1 MSDKIQLIAMRMRD
15 LREISGMSAEEVAE
29 KSGVNVDVYK
39 EYESGSRDFSF
50 SHLFNIAETLGV
62 DISDLLTGESP
73 RLRGYELTFQNAKL
87 VPSIFNT
94 LFYVIVGTLGG
105 LVITGMAAFVL
116 SRKNF
121 MLKNIIMKLIM
132 FTMFFSGGII
142 PLFFVVRQIG
152 IYDTRWA
159 FLLPWIMSAYN
170 MIIMRTFFLGIPESL
185 EESATLDGAT
195 DLQIFFKIYVPL
207 STAVIAVIAM
217 YYGVA
222 WWNSWYQSLVFQPS
236 NSLWPLQMI
245 LREVLITNTKSA
257 TTDVTSMAEESYT
270 RELVKYC
277 TVVVS
282 TVPILIIYPF
292 LQRYFVKGVMIGAV
306 KG

>member
-1 MSDKIQLIAMRMRD
+1 MSKQVGRKPSSYITDAIIVIIMLALMFIT
-15 LREISGMSAEEVAE
+15 
-29 KSGVNVDVYK
+29 VYPLL
-39 EYESGSRDFSF
+39 YTVFASF
-50 SHLFNIAETLGV
+50 SDAKQ
-62 DISDLLTGESP
+62 LLKLEGPMWWPLKPFT
-73 RLRGYELTFQNAKL
+73 LRGYELTFQNAKL

-236 NSLWPLQMI
+236 NSLWPLQMV

>member
-1 MSDKIQLIAMRMRD
+1 MSKQVGRKPSSYIADAIIVIIMLALMF
-15 LREISGMSAEEVAE
+15 IT
-29 KSGVNVDVYK
+29 VYPLL
-39 EYESGSRDFSF
+39 YTVFASF
-50 SHLFNIAETLGV
+50 SDAKQ
-62 DISDLLTGESP
+62 LLKLEGPMWWPLEPFT
-73 RLRGYELTFQNAKL
+73 LRGYELTFQNAKL

-142 PLFFVVRQIG
+142 PLLFVVRQIG

>member
-1 MSDKIQLIAMRMRD
+1 MSKQVGRKPSSYIADAIIIIIMLALMF
-15 LREISGMSAEEVAE
+15 IT
-29 KSGVNVDVYK
+29 VYPLL
-39 EYESGSRDFSF
+39 YTLFASF
-50 SHLFNIAETLGV
+50 SDAKQ
-62 DISDLLTGESP
+62 LLKLEGPLWWPLEPFT
-73 RLRGYELTFQNAKL
+73 LRGYELTFQNAKL

-94 LFYVIVGTLGG
+94 LFYVIVGTLAG

-236 NSLWPLQMI
+236 NTLWPLQMI

>member
-1 MSDKIQLIAMRMRD
+1 MSKQVGRKPSSYIADAIIVIIMLALMF
-15 LREISGMSAEEVAE
+15 IT
-29 KSGVNVDVYK
+29 VYPLL
-39 EYESGSRDFSF
+39 YTVFASF
-50 SHLFNIAETLGV
+50 SDAKQ
-62 DISDLLTGESP
+62 LLKLEGPMWWPLEPFT
-73 RLRGYELTFQNAKL
+73 LRGYELTFQNAKL

-195 DLQIFFKIYVPL
+195 DLQIFFRIYVPL

-222 WWNSWYQSLVFQPS
+222 WWNSWYQSLVFQPTS
-236 NSLWPLQMI
+236 TLWPLQMI

-282 TVPILIIYPF
+282 TVPILVIYPF

>member
-1 MSDKIQLIAMRMRD
+1 MSKQVGRKPSSYIADAIIVIIMLALMF
-15 LREISGMSAEEVAE
+15 IT
-29 KSGVNVDVYK
+29 VYPLL
-39 EYESGSRDFSF
+39 YTVFASF
-50 SHLFNIAETLGV
+50 SDAKQ
-62 DISDLLTGESP
+62 LLKLEGPMWWPLEPFT
-73 RLRGYELTFQNAKL
+73 LRGYELTFQNAKL

-170 MIIMRTFFLGIPESL
+170 MIIMRTFFMGIPESL

-236 NSLWPLQMI
+236 NSLWPLQMV

>member
-1 MSDKIQLIAMRMRD
+1 MSKQVGRKPSSYIADAIIVIIMLALMFITVFP
-15 LREISGMSAEEVAE
+15 LLYTVFA
-29 KSGVNVDVYK
+29 
-39 EYESGSRDFSF
+39 SF
-50 SHLFNIAETLGV
+50 SDAKQ
-62 DISDLLTGESP
+62 LLKLEGPMWWPLEPFT
-73 RLRGYELTFQNAKL
+73 LRGYELTFQNAKL

>member
-1 MSDKIQLIAMRMRD
+1 MSKPIGRKPGEVIADVIIVIAMLALMF
-15 LREISGMSAEEVAE
+15 IT
-29 KSGVNVDVYK
+29 VYPLL
-39 EYESGSRDFSF
+39 YTLFASF
-50 SHLFNIAETLGV
+50 SDAK
-62 DISDLLTGESP
+62 SLLKLEGPLWWPLQPYT
-73 RLRGYELTFQNAKL
+73 LRGYELTFQNAKL
-87 VPSIFNT
+87 GMSVVNT
-94 LFYVIVGTLGG
+94 LFYVIVGTLMG

-142 PLFFVVRQIG
+142 PLFFVVRGIG

-159 FLLPWIMSAYN
+159 FLLPWAMSAYN
-170 MIIMRTFFLGIPESL
+170 MIIMRTFFMGIPESL

-222 WWNSWYQSLVFQPS
+222 WWNSWYQSLVFQPT
-236 NSLWPLQMI
+236 NTLWPLQMI

-257 TTDVTSMAEESYT
+257 TTDVTTMAEESYT

-282 TVPILIIYPF
+282 TVPILVIYPF

>member
-1 MSDKIQLIAMRMRD
+1 MSKQVGRKPSSYIADAIIVIIMLALMF
-15 LREISGMSAEEVAE
+15 IT
-29 KSGVNVDVYK
+29 VYPLL
-39 EYESGSRDFSF
+39 YTVFASF
-50 SHLFNIAETLGV
+50 SDAKQ
-62 DISDLLTGESP
+62 LLKLEGPMWWPLEPFT
-73 RLRGYELTFQNAKL
+73 LRGYELTFQNAKL

-236 NSLWPLQMI
+236 NSLWPLQMV

-257 TTDVTSMAEESYT
+257 TTDVTSMAEDSYT

>member
-1 MSDKIQLIAMRMRD
+1 MSKQVGRKPSSYIADAIIVIIMLALMF
-15 LREISGMSAEEVAE
+15 IT
-29 KSGVNVDVYK
+29 VYPLL
-39 EYESGSRDFSF
+39 YTVFASF
-50 SHLFNIAETLGV
+50 SDAKQ
-62 DISDLLTGESP
+62 LLKLEGPMWWPLEPFT
-73 RLRGYELTFQNAKL
+73 LRGYELTFQNAKL

-170 MIIMRTFFLGIPESL
+170 MIIMRTFFMGIPESL

-236 NSLWPLQMI
+236 NSLWPLQMV

-282 TVPILIIYPF
+282 TVPILVIYPF

>member
-1 MSDKIQLIAMRMRD
+1 MSKQVGRKPSSYIADAIIIILMLALMF
-15 LREISGMSAEEVAE
+15 IT
-29 KSGVNVDVYK
+29 VYPLL
-39 EYESGSRDFSF
+39 YTVFASF
-50 SHLFNIAETLGV
+50 SDAKQ
-62 DISDLLTGESP
+62 LLKLEGPMWWPLEPFT
-73 RLRGYELTFQNAKL
+73 LRGYELTFQNAKL

-236 NSLWPLQMI
+236 NSLWPLQMV

>member
-1 MSDKIQLIAMRMRD
+1 MARQVGRKSTEKI
-15 LREISGMSAEEVAE
+15 
-29 KSGVNVDVYK
+29 VDAIIILFMILLMFITIYPLL
-39 EYESGSRDFSF
+39 YTLFASF
-50 SHLFNIAETLGV
+50 SDARRLLNVTGPLWWPIKPYTLQGYR
-62 DISDLLTGESP
+62 LTLS
-73 RLRGYELTFQNAKL
+73 NAKL
-87 VPSIFNT
+87 ISSVFNT
-94 LFYVIVGTLGG
+94 IWYVAIGTLGG

-121 MLKNIIMKLIM
+121 MLKGVIMKFIM

-142 PLFFVVRQIG
+142 PLFFVVKNIH
-152 IYDTRWA
+152 IYNTRWA
-159 FLLPWIMSAYN
+159 FLLPWAMSAYN
-170 MIIMRTFFLGIPESL
+170 MIIMRTFFMGIPESL
-185 EESATLDGAT
+185 EESALLDGAS

-222 WWNSWYQSLVFQPS
+222 WWNSWYQSLIFQPD
-236 NSLWPLQMI
+236 NRLWPLQMI
-245 LREVLITNTKSA
+245 LREVLITNTKSS
-257 TTDVTSMAEESYT
+257 TVDVTSMAEEAYY

-277 TVVVS
+277 TVIVA

-292 LQRYFVKGVMIGAV
+292 LQRYFVKGVMIGAI

>member
-1 MSDKIQLIAMRMRD
+1 MSKPIGRKPTELIA
-15 LREISGMSAEEVAE
+15 
-29 KSGVNVDVYK
+29 DVIIIIAMLALMFITVYPLL
-39 EYESGSRDFSF
+39 YTLFASF
-50 SHLFNIAETLGV
+50 SDAKG
-62 DISDLLTGESP
+62 LLKFEGPLWGPLQPYT
-73 RLRGYELTFQNAKL
+73 LRGYELTFQNAKL
-87 VPSIFNT
+87 GVSVLNT
-94 LFYVIVGTLGG
+94 LFYVIVGTFMG
-105 LVITGMAAFVL
+105 LIITGMAAFVL

-121 MLKNIIMKLIM
+121 MLKNIILKLIM

-142 PLFFVVRQIG
+142 PLFFVVRNIG

-159 FLLPWIMSAYN
+159 FLLPWAMSAYN

-195 DLQIFFKIYVPL
+195 DLQIFFRIYVPL

-222 WWNSWYQSLVFQPS
+222 WWNSWYQSLVFQPTS
-236 NSLWPLQMI
+236 TLWPLQMI

-282 TVPILIIYPF
+282 TVPILVIYPF

>member
-1 MSDKIQLIAMRMRD
+1 MSKPIGRKPTELIA
-15 LREISGMSAEEVAE
+15 
-29 KSGVNVDVYK
+29 DVIIIIAMLALMFITVYPLL
-39 EYESGSRDFSF
+39 YTLFASF
-50 SHLFNIAETLGV
+50 SDAKG
-62 DISDLLTGESP
+62 LLKFEGPLWGPLKPYT
-73 RLRGYELTFQNAKL
+73 LRGYELTFQNAKL
-87 VPSIFNT
+87 GVSVLNT
-94 LFYVIVGTLGG
+94 LFYVIVGTFMG
-105 LVITGMAAFVL
+105 LIITGMAAFVL

-142 PLFFVVRQIG
+142 PLFFVVRNIG

-159 FLLPWIMSAYN
+159 FLLPWAMSAYN

-195 DLQIFFKIYVPL
+195 DLQIFFRIYVPL

-222 WWNSWYQSLVFQPS
+222 WWNSLYQSLVFQPTS
-236 NSLWPLQMI
+236 TLWPLQMI

-282 TVPILIIYPF
+282 TVPILVIYPF

>member
-1 MSDKIQLIAMRMRD
+1 MSKQVGRKPSSYIADAIIVIIMLALMF
-15 LREISGMSAEEVAE
+15 IT
-29 KSGVNVDVYK
+29 VYPLL
-39 EYESGSRDFSF
+39 YTVFASF
-50 SHLFNIAETLGV
+50 SDAKQ
-62 DISDLLTGESP
+62 LLKLEGPMWWPLEPFT
-73 RLRGYELTFQNAKL
+73 LRGYELTFQNAKL

-152 IYDTRWA
+152 IYDTCWA

-236 NSLWPLQMI
+236 NSLWPLQMV

-292 LQRYFVKGVMIGAV
+292 LQRYFVQGVMIGAV

>member
-1 MSDKIQLIAMRMRD
+1 MSKQVGRKPSSYIADAIIVIIMLALMF
-15 LREISGMSAEEVAE
+15 IT
-29 KSGVNVDVYK
+29 VYPLL
-39 EYESGSRDFSF
+39 YTVFASF
-50 SHLFNIAETLGV
+50 SDAKQ
-62 DISDLLTGESP
+62 LLKLEGPMWWPLEPFT
-73 RLRGYELTFQNAKL
+73 LRGYELTFQNAKL

-236 NSLWPLQMI
+236 NSLWPLQMV
-245 LREVLITNTKSA
+245 LREVLITKTKSA

-292 LQRYFVKGVMIGAV
+292 LQRYFVNGVMIGAV

>member
-1 MSDKIQLIAMRMRD
+1 MLALMFIT
-15 LREISGMSAEEVAE
+15 
-29 KSGVNVDVYK
+29 VYPLL
-39 EYESGSRDFSF
+39 YTVFASF
-50 SHLFNIAETLGV
+50 SDAKQ
-62 DISDLLTGESP
+62 LLKLEGPMWWPLEPFT
-73 RLRGYELTFQNAKL
+73 LRGYELTFQNAKL

-170 MIIMRTFFLGIPESL
+170 MIIMRTFFMGIPESL

-236 NSLWPLQMI
+236 NSLWPLQMV

>member
-1 MSDKIQLIAMRMRD
+1 MSKQVGRKPSSYIADAIIVIIMLALMF
-15 LREISGMSAEEVAE
+15 IT
-29 KSGVNVDVYK
+29 VYPLL
-39 EYESGSRDFSF
+39 YTVFASF
-50 SHLFNIAETLGV
+50 SDAKQ
-62 DISDLLTGESP
+62 LLKLEGPMWWPLEPFT
-73 RLRGYELTFQNAKL
+73 LRGYELTFQNAKL

-257 TTDVTSMAEESYT
+257 STDVTSMAEESYT

>member
-1 MSDKIQLIAMRMRD
+1 MSKQVGRKPSSYIADAIIIILMLALMF
-15 LREISGMSAEEVAE
+15 IT
-29 KSGVNVDVYK
+29 VYPLL
-39 EYESGSRDFSF
+39 YTVFASF
-50 SHLFNIAETLGV
+50 SDAKQ
-62 DISDLLTGESP
+62 LLKLEGPMWWPLEPFT
-73 RLRGYELTFQNAKL
+73 LRGYELTFQNAKL

>member
-1 MSDKIQLIAMRMRD
+1 MSKPIGRKPTELIA
-15 LREISGMSAEEVAE
+15 
-29 KSGVNVDVYK
+29 DVIIIIAMLALMFITVYPLL
-39 EYESGSRDFSF
+39 YTLFASF
-50 SHLFNIAETLGV
+50 SDAKG
-62 DISDLLTGESP
+62 LLKFEGPLWGPLKPYT
-73 RLRGYELTFQNAKL
+73 LRGYELTFQNAKL
-87 VPSIFNT
+87 GVSVLNT
-94 LFYVIVGTLGG
+94 LFYVLVGTFMG
-105 LVITGMAAFVL
+105 LIITGMAAFVL

-142 PLFFVVRQIG
+142 PLFFVVRNIG

-159 FLLPWIMSAYN
+159 FLLPWALSAYN

-195 DLQIFFKIYVPL
+195 DLQIFFRIYVPL

-222 WWNSWYQSLVFQPS
+222 WWNSWYQSLVFQPTS
-236 NSLWPLQMI
+236 TLWPLQMI

-282 TVPILIIYPF
+282 TVPILVIYPF

>member
-1 MSDKIQLIAMRMRD
+1 MSKQVGRKPSSYIADAIIVIIMLALMF
-15 LREISGMSAEEVAE
+15 IT
-29 KSGVNVDVYK
+29 VYPLL
-39 EYESGSRDFSF
+39 YTVFASF
-50 SHLFNIAETLGV
+50 SDAKQ
-62 DISDLLTGESP
+62 LLKLEGPMWWPLEPFT
-73 RLRGYELTFQNAKL
+73 LRGYELTFQNAKL

-94 LFYVIVGTLGG
+94 LFYVIIGTLGG

-257 TTDVTSMAEESYT
+257 TTDVTTMAEESYT

>member
-1 MSDKIQLIAMRMRD
+1 MSKQVGRKPSSYIADAIIVIMM
-15 LREISGMSAEEVAE
+15 LALMFIT
-29 KSGVNVDVYK
+29 VYPLL
-39 EYESGSRDFSF
+39 YTVFASF
-50 SHLFNIAETLGV
+50 SDAKQ
-62 DISDLLTGESP
+62 LLKLEGPIWWPLEPFT
-73 RLRGYELTFQNAKL
+73 LRGYELTFQNAKL
-87 VPSIFNT
+87 APSVFNT

-236 NSLWPLQMI
+236 NSLWPLQMV

>member
-1 MSDKIQLIAMRMRD
+1 MSKQVGRKPSSYIADAIIVIIMLALMF
-15 LREISGMSAEEVAE
+15 IT
-29 KSGVNVDVYK
+29 VYPLL
-39 EYESGSRDFSF
+39 YTVFASF
-50 SHLFNIAETLGV
+50 SDAKQ
-62 DISDLLTGESP
+62 LLKLEGPIWWPLEPFT
-73 RLRGYELTFQNAKL
+73 LRGYELTFQNAKL

-170 MIIMRTFFLGIPESL
+170 MIIMRTFFMGIPESL

-236 NSLWPLQMI
+236 NSLWPLQMV

>member
-1 MSDKIQLIAMRMRD
+1 MSKPIGRKPTELIA
-15 LREISGMSAEEVAE
+15 
-29 KSGVNVDVYK
+29 DVIIIIAMLALMFITVYPLL
-39 EYESGSRDFSF
+39 YTLFASF
-50 SHLFNIAETLGV
+50 SDAKG
-62 DISDLLTGESP
+62 LLKFEGPLWGPLKPYT
-73 RLRGYELTFQNAKL
+73 LRGYELTFQNAKL
-87 VPSIFNT
+87 GVSVLNT
-94 LFYVIVGTLGG
+94 LFYVLVGTFMG
-105 LVITGMAAFVL
+105 LIITGMAAFVL

-142 PLFFVVRQIG
+142 PLFFVVRNIG

-159 FLLPWIMSAYN
+159 FLLPWAMSAYN

-195 DLQIFFKIYVPL
+195 DLQIFFRIYVPL

-222 WWNSWYQSLVFQPS
+222 WWNSWYQSLVFQPTS
-236 NSLWPLQMI
+236 TLWPLQMI

-282 TVPILIIYPF
+282 TVPILVIYPF

>member
-1 MSDKIQLIAMRMRD
+1 MSKQVGRKPSSYIT
-15 LREISGMSAEEVAE
+15 
-29 KSGVNVDVYK
+29 DVIIVIIMLALMFITVYPLL
-39 EYESGSRDFSF
+39 YTVFASF
-50 SHLFNIAETLGV
+50 SDAKQ
-62 DISDLLTGESP
+62 LLKLEGPMWWPLEPFT
-73 RLRGYELTFQNAKL
+73 LRGYELTFQNAKL

-236 NSLWPLQMI
+236 SSLWPLQMI

-270 RELVKYC
+270 RELVKHC

>member
-1 MSDKIQLIAMRMRD
+1 MSKPIGRKPTEIIADVIIIIAMLALMF
-15 LREISGMSAEEVAE
+15 IT
-29 KSGVNVDVYK
+29 VYPLL
-39 EYESGSRDFSF
+39 YTLFASF
-50 SHLFNIAETLGV
+50 SDAK
-62 DISDLLTGESP
+62 SLLKVEGPLWGPLQPYT
-73 RLRGYELTFQNAKL
+73 LRGYELTFQNAKL
-87 VPSIFNT
+87 GVSVLNT
-94 LFYVIVGTLGG
+94 LFYVLVGTFMG
-105 LVITGMAAFVL
+105 LIITGMAAFVL

-142 PLFFVVRQIG
+142 PLFFVVRNIG

-159 FLLPWIMSAYN
+159 FLLPWAMSAYN

-195 DLQIFFKIYVPL
+195 DLQIFFRIYVPL

-222 WWNSWYQSLVFQPS
+222 WWNSWYQSLVFQPTS
-236 NSLWPLQMI
+236 TLWPLQMI

-282 TVPILIIYPF
+282 TVPILVIYPF

>member
-1 MSDKIQLIAMRMRD
+1 MSKQVGRKPSSYIADAIIVIIMLALMF
-15 LREISGMSAEEVAE
+15 IT
-29 KSGVNVDVYK
+29 VYPLL
-39 EYESGSRDFSF
+39 YTVFASF
-50 SHLFNIAETLGV
+50 SDAKQ
-62 DISDLLTGESP
+62 LLKLEGPMWWPLEPFT
-73 RLRGYELTFQNAKL
+73 LRGYELTFQNAKL
-87 VPSIFNT
+87 VPSIFHT

>member
-1 MSDKIQLIAMRMRD
+1 MAKQIGRTTSERI
-15 LREISGMSAEEVAE
+15 
-29 KSGVNVDVYK
+29 VDVIIILTMTALMFITVYPLL
-39 EYESGSRDFSF
+39 YTLFASF
-50 SHLFNIAETLGV
+50 SDAKKLLNVTGPLWWPIAPYTLQ
-62 DISDLLTGESP
+62 
-73 RLRGYELTFQNAKL
+73 GYQLTFSNAKL
-87 VPSIFNT
+87 ASSVWNT
-94 LFYVIVGTLGG
+94 IWYVLVGTAGG
-105 LVITGMAAFVL
+105 LLITGMAAFVL

-142 PLFFVVRQIG
+142 PLFFVVKNIG
-152 IYDTRWA
+152 IYNTRWA
-159 FLLPWIMSAYN
+159 FILPWAMSAYN

-185 EESATLDGAT
+185 EESALLDGAT
-195 DLQIFFKIYVPL
+195 DLQIFFRIYVPL

-222 WWNSWYQSLVFQPS
+222 WWNSWYQSLIFQPD
-236 NSLWPLQMI
+236 NKLWPLQMI
-245 LREVLITNTKSA
+245 LREVLITNTKTS
-257 TTDVTSMAEESYT
+257 TVDVTTMAEEAYY

-277 TVVVS
+277 TVIVA
-282 TVPILIIYPF
+282 TVPILVIYPF

>member
-1 MSDKIQLIAMRMRD
+1 MSKQVGRKPSSYITDAIIVIIMLALMFIT
-15 LREISGMSAEEVAE
+15 
-29 KSGVNVDVYK
+29 VYPLL
-39 EYESGSRDFSF
+39 YTVFASF
-50 SHLFNIAETLGV
+50 SDAKQ
-62 DISDLLTGESP
+62 LLKLEGPMWWPLEPFT
-73 RLRGYELTFQNAKL
+73 LRGYELTFQNAKL

-170 MIIMRTFFLGIPESL
+170 MIIMRTFFMGIPESL

-236 NSLWPLQMI
+236 NSLWPLQMV